1 MGYHCLQLTVESKQ
15 QMKLFTNKIFMVRP
29 ANFGMNPE
37 TAGTNAFQT
46 KLQFEKADL
55 VNQKAIAEFD
65 EMVTEL
71 ERSGIQ
77 VQVFQDSKSP
87 VKPDA
92 IFPNNWISTH
102 ENGTVV
108 LYPMLAENRRL
119 EFRQDIVD
127 QLNPSDLIDFR
138 EFQNQNTFLEG
149 TGSMILDN
157 EAKLM
162 YLGISPRTDL
172 KLAKN
177 LAQKLDFTICSF
189 HATDYQNNSIYH
201 TNVIMFVMH
210 GFVGIG
216 LETIRDKTEREM
228 VRQTILNSGKQI
240 LELDYYQITQF
251 AGNMIQLRNN
261 KNELVLVCSTTAWNS
276 LKADP
281 KELIENETKVVT
293 VEIPTIEMYGGGS
306 ARCMIAEKFSD

>member
-1 MGYHCLQLTVESKQ
+1 
-15 QMKLFTNKIFMVRP
+15 MVRP

-46 KLQFEKADL
+46 KLQFEKEEL
-55 VNQKAIAEFD
+55 VSQKAITEFD
-65 EMVTEL
+65 EMVTKL
-71 ERSGIQ
+71 ESSGVE

-87 VKPDA
+87 VKPDVV
-92 IFPNNWISTH
+92 FPNNWISTH
-102 ENGTVV
+102 ENGEVV

-119 EFRQDIVD
+119 EFRPDVVD
-127 QLNPSDLIDFR
+127 WLNPSNLIDFR
-138 EFQNQNTFLEG
+138 DSQNQNTFLEG
-149 TGSMILDN
+149 TGSIVLDN
-157 EAKLM
+157 EAKIM
-162 YLGISPRTDL
+162 YVGISPRTNL

-189 HATDYQNNSIYH
+189 HPTDHQNNSIYH

-210 GFVGIG
+210 GFVSIG

-228 VRQTILNSGKQI
+228 VKRTILNSGKQI

-276 LKADP
+276 LKADQ
-281 KELIENETKVVT
+281 KELIENKTKVIT

>member
-1 MGYHCLQLTVESKQ
+1 MEN
-15 QMKLFTNKIFMVRP
+15 FTNKIFMVRP

-55 VNQKAIAEFD
+55 VSQKAIAEFD
-65 EMVTEL
+65 EMTTKL
-71 ERSGIQ
+71 ENSGID
-77 VQVFQDSKSP
+77 VQVFQDSKLP

-92 IFPNNWISTH
+92 VFPNNWISTH
-102 ENGTVV
+102 ENDTIV

-127 QLNPSDLIDFR
+127 WLRLVNLLDFR
-138 EFQNQNTFLEG
+138 DSQNQNTFLEG
-149 TGSMILDN
+149 TGSIVLDN
-157 EAKLM
+157 ESKIM
-162 YLGISPRTDL
+162 YSGISQRTNL
-172 KLAKN
+172 ELAENLAK
-177 LAQKLDFTICSF
+177 KLGFTICSF
-189 HATDYQNNSIYH
+189 HATDHQNNSIYH

-216 LETIRDKTEREM
+216 LETIRDEAEREM
-228 VRQTILNSGKQI
+228 VKQTILNSGKQI

-251 AGNMIQLRNN
+251 AGNMIQLRNIE
-261 KNELVLVCSTTAWNS
+261 NELVLVCSTTAWDS
-276 LKADP
+276 LNESQ
-281 KELIENETKVVT
+281 KELIENKTKVVI

-306 ARCMIAEKFSD
+306 ARCMIAEKF